1 MLEGPLVVV
10 EYSNDDSQCKHTTC
24 WSCVVQGRQKI
35 PSRGPIKCCSSSVLT
50 MCELAQR
57 LLQDRMC
64 FEMHCHCMAPCFF
77 DLFGVFTSQKSPDKS
92 QKPGAML
99 SVIHAA
105 ATHQITA
112 CLDIAWQAAV
122 LHRLNTGVLVLSVRR
137 EASLDGLTARL
148 LELMAP
154 HGVGP

>member
-1 MLEGPLVVV
+1 
-10 EYSNDDSQCKHTTC
+10 
-24 WSCVVQGRQKI
+24 
-35 PSRGPIKCCSSSVLT
+35 
-50 MCELAQR
+50 
-57 LLQDRMC
+57 
-64 FEMHCHCMAPCFF
+64 
-77 DLFGVFTSQKSPDKS
+77 
-92 QKPGAML
+92 ML

-112 CLDIAWQAAV
+112 CLDIAWQAAF